1 MLEMTPKQF
10 RKEHPT
16 RSYVAD
22 LFLRHKPNTETHI
35 IDVFAKDN
43 VAIYCYKVPVITT
56 IAEPQRNCKTLKPRY
71 IMVQIIF
78 VDADGCISYLHKA
91 SNTGESWYKLYFTTN
106 PCNLED
112 NLQIIKDIHN
122 ESPDLI
128 KIVPENAI
136 LL

>member
-56 IAEPQRNCKTLKPRY
+56 IAEPQKKCKTLKPRY

-78 VDADGCISYLHKA
+78 ADADGTISYLHKA
-91 SNTGESWYKLYFTTN
+91 SNERARAQLDTTIRK
-106 PCNLED
+106 CNLED

-122 ESPDLI
+122 ESSDLI

>member
-71 IMVQIIF
+71 IMVQIILWTLT
-78 VDADGCISYLHKA
+78 VVLAICIKRLTLVKAGTNCISQQTHAIWKI
-91 SNTGESWYKLYFTTN
+91 SYKLSKTFITN
-106 PCNLED
+106 H
-112 NLQIIKDIHN
+112 QI
-122 ESPDLI
+122 
-128 KIVPENAI
+128 
-136 LL
+136 

>member
-10 RKEHPT
+10 RKEHPV

-22 LFLRHKPNTETHI
+22 LFLRHKPDKDTHI

-56 IAEPQRNCKTLKPRY
+56 IADLPKPRY

-78 VDADGCISYLHKA
+78 VDIDGTIRYLHKA
-91 SNTGESWYKLYFTTN
+91 SNERARAQLDITLRK
-106 PCNLED
+106 CNLED

-122 ESPDLI
+122 KSPDLI

>member
-1 MLEMTPKQF
+1 MLEMTNKQF

-16 RSYVAD
+16 MSYVAD
-22 LFLRHKPNTETHI
+22 LFLRHKHDKKTYL
-35 IDVFAKDN
+35 IDKFAE
-43 VAIYCYKVPVITT
+43 AGMTIYCYKVPVITT
-56 IAEPQRNCKTLKPRY
+56 IADLPKPRY
-71 IMVQIIF
+71 IMVQLL
-78 VDADGCISYLHKA
+78 VVNAAGGISYLQKA
-91 SNTGESWYKLYFTTN
+91 NYDAQGWSNLHFVTN

-122 ESPDLI
+122 KSPDLI